1 MRDKIAGDET
11 SMLKTGS
18 AAEPVKIAEDNGIT
32 IYHINTDKFKTN
44 TVHVFFDSNISE
56 GNATMNALLPAVMR
70 RGCGTLPSFR
80 DIARRLEEL
89 YGASFDCG
97 INKKGERHIIYFH
110 IEYINDK
117 YTINKTKLF
126 KEVLDLLGEILL
138 EPVKEG
144 DGFRDD
150 YLRQEKAN
158 LESMIRSRINNKV
171 QYAVERCME
180 EMCANEPYAIY
191 EYGRVSD
198 LERISREGL
207 YRHYREVLEIWP
219 VSIYMTGV
227 FDDEQIDY
235 AKTLFCGIAP
245 RKPGTSGPAAVNTQP
260 ERVKHVEEKQ
270 PVNQGKLSLGFRTN
284 TGPADD
290 DYYPLLVYNGILGGG
305 IHSKFFRNVREK
317 AGIAYYA
324 FSRLEKF
331 KGLMAASCGIEHSDR
346 KKAESIMLTQVE
358 EIAEGNIS
366 DYEFNATIKSIE
378 TGIDTLKDSQPGIVE
393 FYFGQYIAGSNDTFD
408 SLLEKVR
415 AVTPDDAAGVAGKVK
430 LDTVYYL
437 SPEERKQEKES
448 GHVQDQEQGRVQNQ
462 E

>member
-1 MRDKIAGDET
+1 MR
-11 SMLKTGS
+11 
-18 AAEPVKIAEDNGIT
+18 
-32 IYHINTDKFKTN
+32 
-44 TVHVFFDSNISE
+44 
-56 GNATMNALLPAVMR
+56 
-70 RGCGTLPSFR
+70 
-80 DIARRLEEL
+80 
-89 YGASFDCG
+89 

-138 EPVKEG
+138 EPVKEETG
-144 DGFRDD
+144 SGRLFAPGKG
-150 YLRQEKAN
+150 QP
-158 LESMIRSRINNKV
+158 ESMIRSRINNKV

-290 DYYPLLVYNGILGGG
+290 DYYPLLVYNGILGAAF
-305 IHSKFFRNVREK
+305 IQS
-317 AGIAYYA
+317 
-324 FSRLEKF
+324 FSRTFEK
-331 KGLMAASCGIEHSDR
+331 SWHC
-346 KKAESIMLTQVE
+346 
-358 EIAEGNIS
+358 
-366 DYEFNATIKSIE
+366 
-378 TGIDTLKDSQPGIVE
+378 
-393 FYFGQYIAGSNDTFD
+393 
-408 SLLEKVR
+408 LLR
-415 AVTPDDAAGVAGKVK
+415 LFQA
-430 LDTVYYL
+430 
-437 SPEERKQEKES
+437 
-448 GHVQDQEQGRVQNQ
+448 
-462 E
+462 